1 MHPCRNRDSV
11 EPRSQQ
17 SSTMLS
23 RCAAKNPFM
32 NGRYLDEDA
41 EDAEDADDANDV
53 APALLTM
60 ETIL

>member
-1 MHPCRNRDSV
+1 
-11 EPRSQQ
+11 
-17 SSTMLS
+17 MLS

-41 EDAEDADDANDV
+41 EDAEDANDV